1 MNTRLNASVLR
12 LLASLLI
19 AAGLPG
25 FMPAAA
31 AQATSQTVLQAQWQ
45 QLVTTDWIA
54 EGAARPQHVLYA
66 FIDPNCP
73 YCHDLWRDAQTQY
86 KHGLQ
91 VRYILVGIISD
102 TSPTKAAAIL
112 EAANPLKA
120 LRQNELAWGASPGG
134 SPGGG
139 IAPLRQLDFSMRL
152 KLMMHFKLARE
163 FGIFGTPG
171 LVWKDRRGTIHVLQS
186 APRPAELSQIVE
198 SAVGG

>member
-1 MNTRLNASVLR
+1 MNTRHNASVLR
-12 LLASLLI
+12 LLAGLLLATVLSAFTPV
-19 AAGLPG
+19 AAG
-25 FMPAAA
+25 
-31 AQATSQTVLQAQWQ
+31 QEVSQSMLQAQWQ
-45 QLVTTDWIA
+45 QLETTDWIA
-54 EGAARPQHVLYA
+54 EGAAKPQHVLYA

-73 YCHDLWRDAQTQY
+73 YCHDFWRDAQTQY

-112 EAANPLKA
+112 EADDPLKA

-152 KLMMHFKLARE
+152 KLMMHSKLARE
-163 FGIFGTPG
+163 FGILGTPG
-171 LVWKDRRGTIHVLQS
+171 LVWKDRSGTIHVLQS

-198 SAVGG
+198 SAAGA

>member
-1 MNTRLNASVLR
+1 MNTRLKTSVVR
-12 LLASLLI
+12 LLAGTLI
-19 AAGLPG
+19 AAGLFG
-25 FMPAAA
+25 LTSVAAGQEISQPA
-31 AQATSQTVLQAQWQ
+31 LQAQWQ
-45 QLVTTDWIA
+45 QLKTTDWIA
-54 EGAARPQHVLYA
+54 DGAPKPRHVLYA

-73 YCHDLWRDAQTQY
+73 YCHDLWRDAQTHY

-112 EAANPLKA
+112 ESDNPLQA
-120 LRQNELAWGASPGG
+120 LRQNEKQWGASPDG

-163 FGIFGTPG
+163 FGILGTPG
-171 LVWKDRRGTIHVLQS
+171 LVWKDRSGTIHVLQS
-186 APRPAELSQIVE
+186 APPPAQLAQIVE
-198 SAVGG
+198 SATDG

>member
-1 MNTRLNASVLR
+1 MNTRHNASVLR
-12 LLASLLI
+12 LLAGLLLATVLSAFTPV
-19 AAGLPG
+19 AAG
-25 FMPAAA
+25 
-31 AQATSQTVLQAQWQ
+31 QEVSQSMLQAQWQ
-45 QLVTTDWIA
+45 QLETTDWIA
-54 EGAARPQHVLYA
+54 EGAAKPQHVLYA
-66 FIDPNCP
+66 FVDPNCP

-120 LRQNELAWGASPGG
+120 LRQNEKQWGASPDG

-139 IAPLRQLDFSMRL
+139 IAPLHQLDFSMRL

-163 FGIFGTPG
+163 FGILGTPG
-171 LVWKDRRGTIHVLQS
+171 LVWKDRSGTIHVLQS

-198 SAVGG
+198 SAAGA